1 MTLDPGKAGEQ
12 RRDLAAALKDLR
24 RASGLSGERL
34 AVRCGMS
41 QSKISRIET
50 GKTLATVVDVQQIV
64 TALGIDDALAE
75 ELLDL
80 ASMAN
85 AEYEDVRASVRRGL
99 HVRQREL
106 AALESSARHI
116 RYFLPAMPS
125 GLLQTPEYMR
135 TAMSPPI
142 DPAEGIVSRTIALK
156 LERQAVLYDESKRF
170 DFLLTESAARWKLCA
185 PAVMAVQLD
194 RIASVSRLPNV
205 NIGIIPLSA
214 QVADV
219 PFHTFTVYEEKL
231 VTIELFTGR
240 LVLRDPKDVDHY
252 RRLFD
257 FFHGESQTGGNARV
271 LLERWSEDFRS
282 SSQDSPDKP
291 MRELE

>member
-1 MTLDPGKAGEQ
+1 MTLDPGRAGEQ
-12 RRDLAAALKDLR
+12 RRNLAAALKDLR

-34 AVRCGMS
+34 AVRYGMS

-50 GKTLATVVDVQQIV
+50 GKALPTVVDVQQIIA
-64 TALGIDDALAE
+64 ALGIDDDLAQ

-80 ASMAN
+80 ASVAN
-85 AEYEDVRASVRRGL
+85 AEFEDVRASVRRGL

-106 AALESSARHI
+106 ASLENGARHI

-142 DPAEGIVSRTIALK
+142 DPVDGDVSQTIALK
-156 LERQAVLYDESKRF
+156 IERQAVLYDEDKRF
-170 DFLLTESAARWKLCA
+170 DFLLTESAVRWKLCA
-185 PAVMAVQLD
+185 PSVMAVQLD

-205 NIGIIPLSA
+205 NLGIIPLSA

-219 PFHTFTVYEEKL
+219 PFHTFTVYGAKL

-240 LVLRDPKDVDHY
+240 FVLRDPKDIDHY
-252 RRLFD
+252 RLLFD
-257 FFHGESQTGGNARV
+257 FFHGESHTGDDARG
-271 LLERWSEDFRS
+271 LLEQWSEEFRRS
-282 SSQDSPDKP
+282 
-291 MRELE
+291 R

>member
-1 MTLDPGKAGEQ
+1 
-12 RRDLAAALKDLR
+12 
-24 RASGLSGERL
+24 
-34 AVRCGMS
+34 MS

-50 GKTLATVVDVQQIV
+50 GKALPTVVDVQQIIA
-64 TALGIDDALAE
+64 ALGIDDDLAR

-80 ASMAN
+80 ASVAN
-85 AEYEDVRASVRRGL
+85 AEYEDVRTSVRRGL

-106 AALESSARHI
+106 AALENGAQHI

-135 TAMSPPI
+135 TVMSPPI
-142 DPAEGIVSRTIALK
+142 NPIEGDVSRTIALK

-170 DFLLTESAARWKLCA
+170 DFLLTESAVRWKLCSSLA
-185 PAVMAVQLD
+185 MAVQLD

-205 NIGIIPLSA
+205 NVGIIPLSA
-214 QVADV
+214 QMADA
-219 PFHTFTVYEEKL
+219 PFHTFTVYGAQL

-252 RRLFD
+252 RLLFD
-257 FFHGESQTGGNARV
+257 FFYGESHTGDDART
-271 LLERWSEDFRS
+271 LLERWSDDFRR
-282 SSQDSPDKP
+282 SP
-291 MRELE
+291 

>member
-1 MTLDPGKAGEQ
+1 MTLDPGRAGEQ
-12 RRDLAAALKDLR
+12 RRNLAAALKDLR

-50 GKTLATVVDVQQIV
+50 GKVLPSVADVQQIIN
-64 TALGIDDALAE
+64 ALGVDTGLAR

-80 ASMAN
+80 ASVAN

-99 HVRQREL
+99 HLRQREL
-106 AALESSARHI
+106 AALENGADHI

-142 DPAEGIVSRTIALK
+142 DPVDGDVSQTIALK
-156 LERQAVLYDESKRF
+156 IERQAVLYDESKRF
-170 DFLLTESAARWKLCA
+170 DFLLTESAVRWRLCA
-185 PAVMAVQLD
+185 PSVMADQLD
-194 RIASVSRLPNV
+194 RIASVSRLSNV
-205 NIGIIPLSA
+205 NIGIIPMSA
-214 QVADV
+214 QVVDA
-219 PFHTFTVYEEKL
+219 PFHTFTVYGAKL

-240 LVLRDPKDVDHY
+240 VVLRDPKDIDHY
-252 RRLFD
+252 GRLFD
-257 FFHGESQTGGNARV
+257 FFYAASPSEGDVRV
-271 LLERWSEDFRS
+271 MLEQWADDFRI
-282 SSQDSPDKP
+282 P
-291 MRELE
+291 RH